1 MFDKVTTA
9 YPTWAWAPLVEILT
23 LRDNMEEEW
32 VGKAKT
38 QSGNKPRVV
47 AVAGESM
54 GSLAGL
60 LVSDRAQT
68 KPAARCKQGKGKC
81 KVKAHM
87 PV

>member
-1 MFDKVTTA
+1 LFDKVPTT
-9 YPTWAWAPLVEILT
+9 YPTWACAPIVEILA

-38 QSGNKPRVV
+38 QPGNKPRVV

-68 KPAARCKQGKGKC
+68 KPALRGASKGGENAK
-81 KVKAHM
+81 
-87 PV
+87 